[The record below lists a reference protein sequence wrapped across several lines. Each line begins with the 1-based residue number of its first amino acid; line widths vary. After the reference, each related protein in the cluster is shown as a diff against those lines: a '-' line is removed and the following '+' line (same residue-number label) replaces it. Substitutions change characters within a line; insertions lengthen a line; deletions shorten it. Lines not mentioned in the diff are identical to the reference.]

1 MLFSSIYAPTL
12 LCVHHLAWTNGERPF
27 HRFSIS
33 SLFNLA
39 IYTINGPNKQTN
51 EPTPPEKKHQLL
63 CTNVLA
69 NESPLRAR
77 LHHVEIHE
85 LK

>member
-12 LCVHHLAWTNGERPF
+12 LCVHHLAWTNGERNF

-51 EPTPPEKKHQLL
+51 EPTPPGKKTSTTMYQ
-63 CTNVLA
+63 CTSKRIA
-69 NESPLRAR
+69 TACPFASR
-77 LHHVEIHE
+77 
-85 LK
+85 